1 MKMVRNFAIVLAAL
15 ALPALAADYSIDSAH
30 SAAQFSVRHLMVS
43 NVRGEFSKLTGK
55 VVYDDARPTATTVEA
70 SVDVSTVSTREPQ
83 RDTHLKSPD
92 FFDVAQYPSFTFK
105 STSVK
110 KTPQGL
116 DVSGELTIHGVSKP
130 VVLHVSGI
138 TKEIKDPF
146 GLLRRGA
153 TATTVINRKD
163 FGMTWNKNLD
173 GGGVVVGDEVTIT
186 LDIEVTHKQNPI
198 ASLD

>member
-110 KTPQGL
+110 AGGGKTL
-116 DVSGELTIHGVSKP
+116 EVTGELTLHGVTKP
-130 VVLHVSGI
+130 ITVTMRYGGVVADPRAGIRSGYE
-138 TKEIKDPF
+138 TEFTIK
-146 GLLRRGA
+146 RS
-153 TATTVINRKD
+153 D
-163 FGMTWNKNLD
+163 FGMDKMILM
-173 GGGVVVGDEVTIT
+173 VGDEVKMMVA
-186 LDIEVTHKQNPI
+186 LEGVKQ
-198 ASLD
+198 D

>member
-55 VVYDDARPTATTVEA
+55 VIYDDARPTATTVEA

-92 FFDVAQYPSFTFK
+92 FFDVAKYPSFTFK

-110 KTPQGL
+110 KTAQGL
-116 DVSGELTIHGVSKP
+116 DVTGELTIHGVSKP

-146 GLLRRGA
+146 GLQRRGA

-186 LDIEVTHKQNPI
+186 LDIEVTRKP
-198 ASLD
+198 A

>member
-1 MKMVRNFAIVLAAL
+1 MKMVRNIALVLATVAI
-15 ALPALAADYSIDSAH
+15 PALAADYSIDSAH

-43 NVRGEFSKLTGK
+43 NVRGEFSKVTGK
-55 VVYDDARPTATTVEA
+55 VAYDDATPAATTVEA

-83 RDTHLKSPD
+83 RDGHLKSPD
-92 FFDVAQYPSFTFK
+92 FFDVAKFPEFTFK
-105 STSVK
+105 STGVK
-110 KTPQGL
+110 KTGQGL
-116 DVSGELTIHGVSKP
+116 DVAGNLTIHGVSKP

-163 FGMTWNKNLD
+163 FGISWNKDLD
-173 GGGVVVGDEVTIT
+173 GGGVVVGEEVTIT
-186 LDIEVTHKQNPI
+186 LDIEVTRKP
-198 ASLD
+198 A

>member
-15 ALPALAADYSIDSAH
+15 ALPVLAADYSIDSAH

-186 LDIEVTHKQNPI
+186 LDIEVTRKP
-198 ASLD
+198 A

>member
-1 MKMVRNFAIVLAAL
+1 MRTVRNIAFVLAAL
-15 ALPALAADYSIDSAH
+15 AIPALAADYSIDSAH

-43 NVRGEFSKLTGK
+43 NVRGEFGKITGK
-55 VVYDDARPTATTVEA
+55 VVFDDATPAATTVEA
-70 SVDVSTVSTREPQ
+70 SVDVSTVTTREPQ

-92 FFDVAQYPSFTFK
+92 FFDVVKYPAFTFK

-110 KTPQGL
+110 KTSQGL
-116 DVSGELTIHGVSKP
+116 DVAGELTIHGVTKP
-130 VVLHVSGI
+130 VVLHLSGI

-153 TATTVINRKD
+153 TATTVINRQD
-163 FGMTWNKNLD
+163 FGVSWNKALD

-186 LDIEVTHKQNPI
+186 LDIEVTRKPT
-198 ASLD
+198 

>member
-1 MKMVRNFAIVLAAL
+1 
-15 ALPALAADYSIDSAH
+15 
-30 SAAQFSVRHLMVS
+30 MVS

-55 VVYDDARPTATTVEA
+55 VVYDDARPAATTVEA

-92 FFDVAQYPSFTFK
+92 FFDVAKYPSFTFK

-110 KTPQGL
+110 KTSQGL
-116 DVSGELTIHGVSKP
+116 DVTGELTIQGISKP

-138 TKEIKDPF
+138 TREIKDPF

-186 LDIEVTHKQNPI
+186 LDIEVTRKP
-198 ASLD
+198 A